1 MQFLKQATALGAVLM
16 VSAALVGAAVAE
28 PDVSGEVKKLPHAIP
43 LPPPD
48 SLRPDAVLPDA
59 VLDDVQGQKIPQDKP
74 VVIGGVTVLC
84 TGTGSSKETLDWQSY
99 PVRVAFSNAAAQYLS
114 GMHVRLSENGASV
127 ADFVCWAPWVLFKAP
142 EGRSFKLVASLAGR
156 ADSPLKSA
164 SFVVPAS
171 GQKRVNI
178 AFPEV
183 QANE

>member
-1 MQFLKQATALGAVLM
+1 MQFLKQVTALGAVLM
-16 VSAALVGAAVAE
+16 VSAALAGATMAQ

-48 SLRPDAVLPDA
+48 SLRPDA

-156 ADSPLKSA
+156 TDSPLKSA

>member
-1 MQFLKQATALGAVLM
+1 MLM
-16 VSAALVGAAVAE
+16 SLAGLSLAGAALAQ

-48 SLRPDAVLPDA
+48 SLRPEAAVLEDA
-59 VLDDVQGQKIPQDKP
+59 AGQKLPQDRP
-74 VVIGGVTVLC
+74 VVIGGITVLC
-84 TGTGSSKETLDWQSY
+84 TGTGSSKETQDWQSY

-127 ADFVCWAPWVLFKAP
+127 ADFVCWAPWILFKAP
-142 EGRSFKLVASLAGR
+142 AGRSFKLTASIAGR

-164 SFVVPAS
+164 SFEVPAS

-178 AFPEV
+178 AFPEI